1 MLIQRS
7 ERRFYVSSL
16 DRSGVDND
24 EDDDDD
30 EDEDEADLEDDVVEA
45 SCFRRVDFIFIDLI
59 HT

>member
-1 MLIQRS
+1 M
-7 ERRFYVSSL
+7 SSL